1 MIVVKIEYYG
11 DESNKE
17 VVDNLIK
24 VLNKAINNLCVEYKQ
39 EFIIQN
45 NVTVI
50 GIPIKMIP

>member
-24 VLNKAINNLCVEYKQ
+24 VLNKAINNLCVKYKQ